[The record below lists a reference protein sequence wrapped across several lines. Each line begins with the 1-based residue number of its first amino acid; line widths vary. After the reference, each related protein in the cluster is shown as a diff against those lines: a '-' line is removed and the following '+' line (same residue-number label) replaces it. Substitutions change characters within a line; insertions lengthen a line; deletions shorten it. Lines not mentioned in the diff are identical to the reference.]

1 VAGDADLIASLPV
14 SKERPAVTTTST
26 PRAVGDVRRL
36 VVKVGTSSLVDG
48 EGRVAR
54 ARLAR
59 IVDQLARAAEDGRS
73 CVLVSS
79 GAIASGLASL
89 GLRRRPSAIPKLQA
103 AAAVGQSL
111 LMAEYGRLFARRGLV
126 AAQILLNQDDFVRRR
141 HFVNAQHTFEQ
152 LLGSGA
158 VPVVNENDTVATEE
172 ISFGDNDRLA
182 ALVAVMVRADL
193 LVLLSDVD
201 GIYTRDPRRGGELI
215 PEVVDPLGVEASGAG
230 SSHGRGGMSS
240 KLEAA
245 GMATAAGIATVV
257 ANGSRAGVLTA
268 ILAGEPVG
276 TWLPA
281 RARRERARRA
291 WVAFVAEPR
300 GRIVVDAGAE
310 RAVRESGRS
319 LLAAGVL
326 SVQGAFDAGD
336 IVEIS
341 APQGRPFARG
351 VVNYSA
357 GQLLQVAGRSSAQ
370 LTALGI
376 SSSDREVVHR
386 DELVLSKA
394 DTWTG

>member
-1 VAGDADLIASLPV
+1 
-14 SKERPAVTTTST
+14 
-26 PRAVGDVRRL
+26 
-36 VVKVGTSSLVDG
+36 
-48 EGRVAR
+48 
-54 ARLAR
+54 
-59 IVDQLARAAEDGRS
+59 
-73 CVLVSS
+73 
-79 GAIASGLASL
+79 
-89 GLRRRPSAIPKLQA
+89 
-103 AAAVGQSL
+103 
-111 LMAEYGRLFARRGLV
+111 MAEYGRLLARRGLV
-126 AAQILLNQDDFVRRR
+126 AAQILMTQDDFVRRQ

-172 ISFGDNDRLA
+172 ISLGDNDRLA
-182 ALVAVMVRADL
+182 ALVALMIRADL

-201 GIYTRDPRRGGELI
+201 GIYTRDPRRGGRLI
-215 PEVVDPLGVEASGAG
+215 PEVVDPLAVEATGAG

-245 GMATAAGIATVV
+245 GMATAAGIPTVV
-257 ANGSRAGVLTA
+257 ANGSHRDVLTE
-268 ILAGEPVG
+268 ILAGRPVG

-281 RARRERARRA
+281 RAGRERARRA

-310 RAVRESGRS
+310 RAVREAGRS

-341 APQGRPFARG
+341 APEGRPFARG
-351 VVNYSA
+351 VVNYSS
-357 GQLLQVAGRSSAQ
+357 GQLLQVARRSSAQ
-370 LTALGI
+370 LAALGI
-376 SSSDREVVHR
+376 TSSDREVVHR

-394 DTWTG
+394 DPWTS

>member
-1 VAGDADLIASLPV
+1 VTADV
-14 SKERPAVTTTST
+14 T
-26 PRAVGDVRRL
+26 PRGLGDVRRL
-36 VVKVGTSSLVDG
+36 VVKVGTSNLVDG
-48 EGRVAR
+48 DGRVAR
-54 ARLAR
+54 SRLSK
-59 IVDQLARAAEDGRS
+59 IVDQLAKATEDGRS

-79 GAIASGLASL
+79 GAIASGLAPL
-89 GLRRRPSAIPKLQA
+89 GLRRRPSAIPRQQA
-103 AAAVGQSL
+103 AAAVGQGL
-111 LMAEYGRLFARRGLV
+111 LMAEYGRLLARRGLI
-126 AAQILLNQDDFVRRR
+126 AAQILMTQDDFVRRQ

-152 LLGSGA
+152 LLSSGA

-172 ISFGDNDRLA
+172 ISLGDNDRLA

-201 GIYTRDPRRGGELI
+201 GIYTRDPRRGGRLI
-215 PEVVDPLGVEASGAG
+215 PEVVDPLGVDATGTG
-230 SSHGRGGMSS
+230 SAHGRGGMSS

-245 GMATAAGIATVV
+245 GMATAAGIPTVV
-257 ANGSRAGVLTA
+257 ANGSRRDVLTE
-268 ILAGEPVG
+268 ILADAPVG

-281 RARRERARRA
+281 RAGRERARRA

-300 GRIVVDAGAE
+300 GRIEVDAGAE
-310 RAVRESGRS
+310 RAVREAGRS

-351 VVNYSA
+351 VVNYSS

-370 LTALGI
+370 LAALGVT
-376 SSSDREVVHR
+376 SSDREVVHR

-394 DTWTG
+394 DPWTSG

>member
-1 VAGDADLIASLPV
+1 
-14 SKERPAVTTTST
+14 VTTNPST
-26 PRAVGDVRRL
+26 PRTLGDVRRL
-36 VVKVGTSSLVDG
+36 VVKVGTTSLVDG
-48 EGRVAR
+48 EGRIAR
-54 ARLAR
+54 SRLSK
-59 IVDQLARAAEDGRS
+59 IVDQLAQAGEGGRA

-79 GAIASGLASL
+79 GAIASGLGPL
-89 GLRRRPSAIPKLQA
+89 GLQRRPTAVPKQQA

-126 AAQILLNQDDFVRRR
+126 AAQILLTQDDFVRRG
-141 HFVNAQHTFEQ
+141 HFVNAQHTVEQ
-152 LLGSGA
+152 LLAAGV

-172 ISFGDNDRLA
+172 ISLGDNDRLA

-215 PEVVDPLGVEASGAG
+215 PEVVDPLAIEASGAG
-230 SSHGRGGMSS
+230 SRHGTGGMTS

-245 GMATAAGIATVV
+245 GMATAAGIPTVV
-257 ANGSRAGVLTA
+257 ANGSRPKVLTE
-268 ILAGEPVG
+268 ILAGAPVG

-281 RARRERARRA
+281 RAGRERARRA

-310 RAVRESGRS
+310 RAIRESGRS

-336 IVEIS
+336 IVEVS
-341 APQGRPFARG
+341 APEGRPFARG
-351 VVNYSA
+351 VVNYST
-357 GQLLQVAGRSSAQ
+357 GQLLQLAGRSSAQ
-370 LTALGI
+370 LAALGI
-376 SSSDREVVHR
+376 STSDREVVHR

-394 DTWTG
+394 DPWTT